1 MSQKL
6 KTITN
11 QKKKKGKSKVKIMP
25 GSGTHLQLQ
34 TLGRQRLVDL
44 LELKANLVYR
54 VYRVSSRMDRASQ
67 TNPVSKNKQKKG
79 KGQRNLNS

>member
-1 MSQKL
+1 M
-6 KTITN
+6 
-11 QKKKKGKSKVKIMP
+11 
-25 GSGTHLQLQ
+25 Q

-67 TNPVSKNKQKKG
+67 TNPVSKKQTKKG